1 MFERYTKENGKSWIR
16 SRFVGRRKKNPVDS
30 GFFVCYS
37 LDMEETKEKLAAK
50 YIYGDIDQDVFK
62 TVVKI
67 YRKECEKTKIRQL
80 KSLKKKNK
88 REIRRNGRTKLLR

>member
-1 MFERYTKENGKSWIR
+1 MVCGKDRRNCITLYDTTVELVV
-16 SRFVGRRKKNPVDS
+16 FLCYGR
-30 GFFVCYS
+30 
-37 LDMEETKEKLAAK
+37 DMEETKEKLAAK

-67 YRKECEKTKIRQL
+67 YRKECEKAKIRQL